1 MNGRSLGGSASSLAV
16 RETSMDVGS
25 VSTNNATSNA
35 IEGLKKAQSTIDN
48 AAQNIAGGSQ
58 DPQDIV
64 ALSQAA
70 TQFKANAAVIKTENE
85 TTKSL
90 LDITA

>member
-1 MNGRSLGGSASSLAV
+1 
-16 RETSMDVGS
+16 MDVGS
-25 VSTNNATSNA
+25 VNSSNATSTA
-35 IEGLKKAQSTIDN
+35 IEGLKKATNTVNN

-64 ALSQAA
+64 SLSQAS
-70 TQFKANAAVIKTENE
+70 TSFQANAAVIKTSDEM
-85 TTKSL
+85 TKSL

>member
-1 MNGRSLGGSASSLAV
+1 
-16 RETSMDVGS
+16 MDVSS
-25 VSTNNATSNA
+25 VSTNNATSTA
-35 IEGLKKAQSTIDN
+35 IEGLKKAQSTVDQ

-70 TQFKANAAVIKTENE
+70 TSFKANAAVIKTDNE
-85 TTKSL
+85 ISKTL
-90 LDITA
+90 LDIKA

>member
-1 MNGRSLGGSASSLAV
+1 
-16 RETSMDVGS
+16 MDVSS
-25 VSTNNATSNA
+25 VSTNNATSTA
-35 IEGLKKAQSTIDN
+35 IEGLKKAQNTLDN

-64 ALSQAA
+64 SLSQAA
-70 TQFKANAAVIKTENE
+70 TGFKANAAVIRTQDEMSKT
-85 TTKSL
+85 L

>member
-1 MNGRSLGGSASSLAV
+1 
-16 RETSMDVGS
+16 MDVGS
-25 VSTNNATSNA
+25 VSTSSATSTA
-35 IEGLKKAQSTIDN
+35 VEGLKKATNTLQN

-64 ALSQAA
+64 SLSQAA
-70 TQFKANAAVIKTENE
+70 TGFKANAAVIKTEDE
-85 TTKSL
+85 MTQSL

>member
-1 MNGRSLGGSASSLAV
+1 
-16 RETSMDVGS
+16 MDVSS
-25 VSTNNATSNA
+25 VSTNNATSTA
-35 IEGLKKAQSTIDN
+35 IEGLKKAQNTVDQ

-70 TQFKANAAVIKTENE
+70 TSFKANAAVIKTDNE
-85 TTKSL
+85 ISKTL
-90 LDITA
+90 LDIKA

>member
-1 MNGRSLGGSASSLAV
+1 
-16 RETSMDVGS
+16 MDVGS
-25 VSTNNATSNA
+25 VSTNSATSNA
-35 IEGLKKAQSTIDN
+35 IEGLKKASSTIAN

-70 TQFKANAAVIKTENE
+70 TNFQANAAVIRAEDE
-85 TTKSL
+85 TTQSL

>member
-1 MNGRSLGGSASSLAV
+1 M
-16 RETSMDVGS
+16 EVGS
-25 VSTNNATSNA
+25 VSQSNAASTA
-35 IEGLKKAQSTIDN
+35 IEGLKKAQNTLNN

-70 TQFKANAAVIKTENE
+70 TGFKANAAVIKTEAE
-85 TTKSL
+85 MTKSL
-90 LDITA
+90 LDIKA

>member
-1 MNGRSLGGSASSLAV
+1 
-16 RETSMDVGS
+16 MDVSS
-25 VSTNNATSNA
+25 VSTNSATSNA
-35 IEGLKKAQSTIDN
+35 IEGLKKAQNTVDQ

-70 TQFKANAAVIKTENE
+70 TSFKANAAVIKTDDEISK
-85 TTKSL
+85 TL
-90 LDITA
+90 LDIKA

>member
-1 MNGRSLGGSASSLAV
+1 
-16 RETSMDVGS
+16 MDVGS
-25 VSTNNATSNA
+25 VSTSNATTTA
-35 IEGLKKAQSTIDN
+35 IEGLKKATNTIQN

-64 ALSQAA
+64 SLSQAA
-70 TQFKANAAVIKTENE
+70 TSFKANAAVIKADDEM
-85 TTKSL
+85 TKSL

>member
-1 MNGRSLGGSASSLAV
+1 
-16 RETSMDVGS
+16 MDVGS
-25 VSTNNATSNA
+25 VSTNSATSNA
-35 IEGLKKAQSTIDN
+35 IEGLKKASSTIAN

-64 ALSQAA
+64 SLSTAA
-70 TQFKANAAVIKTENE
+70 TNFQANAAVIRAEDE

>member
-1 MNGRSLGGSASSLAV
+1 
-16 RETSMDVGS
+16 MDVSS
-25 VSTNNATSNA
+25 VSTNSATSTA
-35 IEGLKKAQSTIDN
+35 IEGLKKAQNTLDN

-70 TQFKANAAVIKTENE
+70 TSFKANAAVIKTDAEISK
-85 TTKSL
+85 TL
-90 LDITA
+90 LDIKA

>member
-1 MNGRSLGGSASSLAV
+1 
-16 RETSMDVGS
+16 MDVGS
-25 VSTNNATSNA
+25 VSTSNATSTA
-35 IEGLKKAQSTIDN
+35 IEGLKKATNTIEN

-64 ALSQAA
+64 SLSTAA
-70 TQFKANAAVIKTENE
+70 TSFKANAAVIKADDEM
-85 TTKSL
+85 TKSL

>member
-1 MNGRSLGGSASSLAV
+1 
-16 RETSMDVGS
+16 MDVGS
-25 VSTNNATSNA
+25 VSTSNATSTA
-35 IEGLKKAQSTIDN
+35 IAGLKKATSQIEE

-64 ALSQAA
+64 SLSQAA
-70 TQFKANAAVIKTENE
+70 TGFKANAAVLRTQDE